1 MTLALDRWPLP
12 LLRTLAHGLGRVV
25 LEEEQER
32 ERSKSYCLYHCSRLH
47 DRNNIEEEI
56 FPRAKVSVTADKQQG
71 GNSDGEVEKYFII
84 IIYAQRPKV
93 STTSQSRASSWVIQ
107 ELRLKVTSHLN
118 R

>member
-56 FPRAKVSVTADKQQG
+56 FPRAKVSARTVCQSQEDRACLLFVG
-71 GNSDGEVEKYFII
+71 GSCL
-84 IIYAQRPKV
+84 
-93 STTSQSRASSWVIQ
+93 Q
-107 ELRLKVTSHLN
+107 EQLHCNCR
-118 R
+118 